1 MPECIRS
8 TNLLLLPGMMCD
20 AGLWASQ
27 VQAISPLCSVFHGDI
42 TGDNNIQSIASNVL
56 DNAPQQFALAGL
68 SMGGIVAME
77 MWRQAPHRIE
87 RIALLDTNF
96 HADTDEKR
104 TMRNRQMDEV
114 RQGALGAILRDEL
127 KPNYLARCH
136 RENTALL
143 DDVLYMG
150 MGLGD
155 DVFVRQSEALRD
167 RPDSADTLTTINCP
181 TLVLCGEEDDLC
193 SPALH
198 REMAAMITSSRL
210 RIIPECGHLSTMEQP
225 SAVNAALL
233 NWFKDNESE
242 IQ

>member
-1 MPECIRS
+1 MLEP
-8 TNLLLLPGMMCD
+8 LVLLPGMMCD
-20 AGLWASQ
+20 GRLFDAQIAAFSHERAVMVAPLTGADTMSALAS
-27 VQAISPLCSVFHGDI
+27 A
-42 TGDNNIQSIASNVL
+42 VL
-56 DNAPQQFALAGL
+56 ANAPSRFALAGL